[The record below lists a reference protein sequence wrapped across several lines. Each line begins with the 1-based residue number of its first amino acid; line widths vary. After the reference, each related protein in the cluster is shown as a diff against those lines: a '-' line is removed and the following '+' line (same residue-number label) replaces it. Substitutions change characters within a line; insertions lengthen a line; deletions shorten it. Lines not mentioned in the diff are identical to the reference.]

1 MNDTHRTVLILG
13 ANGRFGLAAAQ
24 AFAAAGWQV
33 LAQARR
39 PLADGMPA
47 SARRIDLPLTDT
59 AGLVAAAK
67 GASHVVYAVNPLYIR
82 WDVEALPLA
91 NAGMDIAQALGAVF
105 MLPGN
110 VYAYGEDM
118 PSLLSESTPV
128 APTNPK
134 GRIRA
139 AMEDELLARAAAG
152 LRSVVLRA
160 GDFFGGG
167 TGNWFDQV
175 VVRSLARGKIVYPGP
190 DDVVHAWA
198 YLPDLAR
205 SFVMLAER
213 HDLPVACRLHFP
225 GHALTGREFLDA
237 VQRAATGLR
246 LPHSAAL
253 RRGRTPWWAIALVAW
268 AAPMLREL
276 LRMSYLWR
284 VPHRLSATGLR
295 DAIGRIPTTPID
307 TALRDSLLALGH
319 RPRTATIA
327 EGI

>member
-167 TGNWFDQV
+167 TGNWFD
-175 VVRSLARGKIVYPGP
+175 
-190 DDVVHAWA
+190 
-198 YLPDLAR
+198 
-205 SFVMLAER
+205 
-213 HDLPVACRLHFP
+213 PVACRLHFP
-225 GHALTGREFLDA
+225 GHALTGRELLDA